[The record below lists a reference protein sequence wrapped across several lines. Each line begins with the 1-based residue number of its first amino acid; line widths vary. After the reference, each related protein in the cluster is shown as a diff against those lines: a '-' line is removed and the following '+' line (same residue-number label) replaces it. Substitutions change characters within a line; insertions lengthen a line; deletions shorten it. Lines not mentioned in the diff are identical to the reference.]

1 LDGPFNMTIEV
12 EQDRMTLYEGET
24 EEPLYRRGQTILRSD
39 ISEIRDA
46 FALSVFGLLQ
56 RD

>member
-1 LDGPFNMTIEV
+1 MDGPFNMTIEV

-24 EEPLYRRGQTILRSD
+24 EEPLYRRGQTILRWD